1 MVETKTLFLA
11 GMPGYV
17 HLNRPC
23 YLRNASKTLGSPAIV
38 NPTEVLSAVFQEQ
51 EKPHHLSSSFPD
63 PLRCCSCLGQVLELE
78 MLVSSPQFLRKK
90 KKKKKG
96 LYSFRSNKNTHA
108 FMGKN
113 EGFLPLSHQY
123 DGKEV
128 LPGIGVGDTAQN
140 ILSLP

>member
-90 KKKKKG
+90 KKRKKG
-96 LYSFRSNKNTHA
+96 CILLEAIKIPMHLWERMKASCLYHTNMMAKRCCL
-108 FMGKN
+108 G
-113 EGFLPLSHQY
+113 
-123 DGKEV
+123 
-128 LPGIGVGDTAQN
+128 
-140 ILSLP
+140 